1 MSVKAKANSKNLSCY
16 PHHLSRAMPNR
27 IIGIERLACRPLEM
41 AEPAGSVD
49 VIFGNTSSSTKPH
62 AAPIARVR
70 LAHARYLVCAHRHD
84 RVVGRLFALRK
95 DDTQPMAE
103 MQAGY

>member
-1 MSVKAKANSKNLSCY
+1 MSVKAKANFKYLSCY
-16 PHHLSRAMPNR
+16 PHHPESGDAESDNR
-27 IIGIERLACRPLEM
+27 IERRACRPLEM

-49 VIFGNTSSSTKPH
+49 VIFDNPPSSTKPH

-84 RVVGRLFALRK
+84 RVVDCRGRGVKSCALV
-95 DDTQPMAE
+95 T
-103 MQAGY
+103 